1 MYRTFTLVSIEILF
15 ISLGL
20 LFAGERQSTELQQ
33 VLTYIHNRT
42 TAGTE
47 DTVEHCGF
55 GAQALM
61 QLHFNEL
68 DAPIQQLAK
77 TLLEE
82 PKRQKKL
89 ISPSGHFTIHY
100 DTSGY
105 NAVPLEDLS
114 GNGIPDYVDSAAV
127 FLDHVW
133 DVEINQL
140 GFAPPPDSS
149 GQPVKSYPIYF
160 TNFSYYGLTSFDLS
174 EDIAALPGDNYTSYI
189 EIDNDFSSSG
199 FYTHGLNALRVT
211 CAHEFNHAIQ
221 LGYEFRVQNNSFV
234 DAWFMEMTSTWLEDF
249 VYNGVNDYYQ
259 YLSKFFRDADS
270 KPFNRYDGWFEYG
283 NSIYLHMLEK
293 EYGAQAVP
301 SIWNYIKSR
310 TAVSA
315 IDAWLKTQK
324 TSFAVSHNQYA
335 CWLYFTGSR
344 SQSGRFFPEAADYPR
359 LAVSSGDA
367 TLERPLSALSM
378 RHVSIEVEQ
387 KMVYRGR
394 VNAASGSGMFNQ
406 LANNDMTQPGITMGG
421 MQTFNQHSDWP
432 LILVLTNSTDEDA
445 TGLTYT
451 KEVSPPTLSMNPVL
465 IKKELQCIE
474 FLNVPAFSTIR
485 IFTINGL
492 LIRSIVSDQF
502 TFGSV
507 PWDMKD
513 KLGHEVASGIYLFH
527 LQNKDQSVV
536 GKFSV
541 VRQ

>member
-1 MYRTFTLVSIEILF
+1 MHRTFSLLSGILF
-15 ISLGL
+15 VGVGL
-20 LFAGERQSTELQQ
+20 LFAGERQSAELQQ

-42 TAGTE
+42 TADAAE
-47 DTVEHCGF
+47 SVKHCAF

-61 QLHFNEL
+61 QLHLNEL
-68 DAPIQQLAK
+68 DAQTQKLAK

-82 PKRQKKL
+82 PRRQKTL
-89 ISPSGHFTIHY
+89 VSPSGHFTIHY

-105 NAVPLEDLS
+105 NAVPPEDLS

-127 FLDHVW
+127 ILDHVW

-149 GQPVKSYPIYF
+149 GQPIKSYPIYF

-189 EIDNDFSSSG
+189 EIDNDFSGSG

-249 VYNGVNDYYQ
+249 VYNGVNDYFQ
-259 YLSKFFRDADS
+259 YLSGFFRDADS

-293 EYGAQAVP
+293 EYGARAVP
-301 SIWNYIKSR
+301 SIWDYIKNK

-315 IDAWLKTQK
+315 IDAWLNTQK
-324 TSFAVSHNQYA
+324 SSFAVSHNQYA

-344 SQSGRFFPEAADYPR
+344 SQSDRFFPEAADYPR
-359 LAVSSGDA
+359 LSVLAGDA
-367 TLERPLSALSM
+367 ALDAPLAGLSM
-378 RHVSIEVEQ
+378 RHISIDVDQ

-394 VNAASGSGMFNQ
+394 VNGSSGKGMFNQ
-406 LANNDMTQPGITMGG
+406 LANNDMPQPGVAMGKT
-421 MQTFNQHSDWP
+421 QTFNQQSELP
-432 LILVLTNSTDEDA
+432 LILVLTNSANEDV

-451 KEVSPPTLSMNPVL
+451 KELSPPTLSMNPVL
-465 IKKELQCIE
+465 IKKELRQIE
-474 FLNVPAFSTIR
+474 FLNVPPFSTIR

-492 LIRSIVSDQF
+492 LVRSIVSDNF

-513 KLGHEVASGIYLFH
+513 KLGSQVASGIYLFH
-527 LQNKDQSVV
+527 LQNKDLSVV